1 MQDLTK
7 LFPIPFVH
15 LRIDDW
21 EEKKPVIL
29 KVLSDCLFARKD
41 DEFVDHDFYRPSH
54 TYPYWN
60 DIKDLLL
67 PTFAKFADI
76 MGNDIHIKSYWTEKA
91 KRGDTHLVHNHGA
104 LGYSSVLYV
113 DYDENEH
120 TPTRLIA
127 PYLSFEQGS
136 QITYDPPDVKSG
148 SIIFFPSQ
156 LLHYTLPNNS
166 NKERLIMSFNIG
178 ISRVLQPA
186 L

>member
-1 MQDLTK
+1 MQDVTQ
-7 LFPIPFVH
+7 LFSIPFVH
-15 LRIDDW
+15 LQVDDW

-29 KVLSDCLFARKD
+29 ETVSQCDFTRKS
-41 DEFVDHDFYRPSH
+41 DEFVDHDFYRPPSA
-54 TYPYWN
+54 YPYWG
-60 DIKDLLL
+60 DVKDLLL
-67 PTFAKFADI
+67 STFAKFADI
-76 MGNDIHIKSYWTEKA
+76 IGDDIHVKSYWTERA

-136 QITYDPPDVKSG
+136 QITFDPPDVTSG

-166 NKERLIMSFNIG
+166 DKERVIMSFNIG
-178 ISRVLQPA
+178 INRVLQP
-186 L
+186 